1 VSPMHTKPFS
11 GTPYVALGL
20 LLQKKLCM
28 EKDHTVHA
36 VFELSIYNHSDG
48 MYCGAKG
55 NLVNYSVSHTS
66 ILLQLGVYSSLC
78 DKFEL

>member
-1 VSPMHTKPFS
+1 MHTKPS
-11 GTPYVALGL
+11 GGTPYVALGL

-55 NLVNYSVSHTS
+55 NFV
-66 ILLQLGVYSSLC
+66 GMCSSASTAVAALAL
-78 DKFEL
+78 FG